1 MTIRA
6 IAQQQGLSCREIQRL
21 FLHHLKAT
29 PMRYYLLL
37 RMARAR
43 QLLELTD
50 MSVLQVPIAC
60 GFVSSSHFSKCF
72 RDHFGEAP
80 SSLRR
85 G

>member
-1 MTIRA
+1 
-6 IAQQQGLSCREIQRL
+6 
-21 FLHHLKAT
+21 
-29 PMRYYLLL
+29 
-37 RMARAR
+37 
-43 QLLELTD
+43 
-50 MSVLQVPIAC
+50 SVLEVAIAC